1 MKFTSEHNQISDT
14 VRKFVANEINPFT
27 KEWEKA
33 GQFPAHELFKKLG
46 DLGLLGIKY
55 PTEFGGM
62 GLDFSYSMV
71 MAEALGDCN
80 VGGVPMAIGVQT
92 DMCTPALARF
102 GSDALRQE
110 FLAPAIAGDMVGC
123 IGVSEAGGGSDVA
136 ALKTRAEKDGDDY
149 IINGSKMWITNGMQ
163 ADWCCLLANTSEG
176 AAHKNKS
183 LIMVPMNSPGITRQK
198 IEKIG
203 MDSSDTAQLFFDNV
217 RVPRRN
223 VIGQEGMGFMLQMLQ
238 FQEERLYGAAGCLR
252 SLDNLID
259 QTINYTRQR
268 HTFGRPIL
276 DNQVVHFRLAE
287 LRTEV
292 EALARPH
299 LPRRRI
305 LRLRQGRH
313 PSGLHGQAQGRTPE
327 PRSGRQLPAVLGRH
341 GFHSRQPDLT
351 VLPRRAADFDRWRR
365 RRNHAGHHLQARGHA
380 ARQAGLRRD
389 RIAMTYETLLARRQG
404 PALELTLN
412 RPQSRNA
419 MSLAMVAEL
428 QQALAQAEQ
437 TVGSDDAVRVIV
449 LRGAAG
455 HFCSGGDLKD
465 MSAARLRAMQGT
477 ADGTDPIA
485 EVNARFGHLCAAF
498 ARSPLA
504 IIALL
509 EGTVMGGGFGLAC
522 VADVAIATETA
533 SFRLPETSLGV
544 VPAQIAPFLV
554 ERLGYSQ
561 AKRLAVTGGRLDAA
575 AALRI
580 GLVHQQVDSGQL
592 QAALDAVLADILAC
606 GPGAL
611 AATKALMAKA
621 RLQAPA
627 SLIDEAAAVFSRAAQ
642 GTEAMEGMGA
652 FLQKRKPNWVPG

>member
-1 MKFTSEHNQISDT
+1 
-14 VRKFVANEINPFT
+14 
-27 KEWEKA
+27 
-33 GQFPAHELFKKLG
+33 
-46 DLGLLGIKY
+46 
-55 PTEFGGM
+55 
-62 GLDFSYSMV
+62 
-71 MAEALGDCN
+71 
-80 VGGVPMAIGVQT
+80 
-92 DMCTPALARF
+92 
-102 GSDALRQE
+102 
-110 FLAPAIAGDMVGC
+110 
-123 IGVSEAGGGSDVA
+123 
-136 ALKTRAEKDGDDY
+136 
-149 IINGSKMWITNGMQ
+149 
-163 ADWCCLLANTSEG
+163 
-176 AAHKNKS
+176 
-183 LIMVPMNSPGITRQK
+183 
-198 IEKIG
+198 
-203 MDSSDTAQLFFDNV
+203 
-217 RVPRRN
+217 
-223 VIGQEGMGFMLQMLQ
+223 
-238 FQEERLYGAAGCLR
+238 
-252 SLDNLID
+252 
-259 QTINYTRQR
+259 
-268 HTFGRPIL
+268 
-276 DNQVVHFRLAE
+276 
-287 LRTEV
+287 
-292 EALARPH
+292 
-299 LPRRRI
+299 
-305 LRLRQGRH
+305 
-313 PSGLHGQAQGRTPE
+313 
-327 PRSGRQLPAVLGRH
+327 
-341 GFHSRQPDLT
+341 
-351 VLPRRAADFDRWRR
+351 
-365 RRNHAGHHLQARGHA
+365 
-380 ARQAGLRRD
+380 
-389 RIAMTYETLLARRQG
+389 MTYETLLARRQG

-412 RPQSRNA
+412 RPESRNA

-465 MSAARLRAMQGT
+465 MAAARLRAMQGAPT
-477 ADGTDPIA
+477 APTRSPRSMRA
-485 EVNARFGHLCAAF
+485 SATCAPPSAD
-498 ARSPLA
+498 SPLA

-642 GTEAMEGMGA
+642 GTGGHGRHGRIPAKAQTELGAGMKTSNDRMNAWRSLGGRAFCAGQGGGRAAAGGHGA
-652 FLQKRKPNWVPG
+652 KRSATQTYSEVLDV